1 MNLDFGNLVD
11 RYAEWLVQIR
21 DFDPKTLVLHRR
33 ALKHLAS
40 FLKERKTP
48 LLKPRAADLV
58 AWINRRL
65 SEEISRTTIKGQL
78 CVFRTFYTYLA
89 DFGHAPVCPVVDL
102 PEMICEPNAEQH
114 YLTVAECR
122 RLLDVFDRTQPVGQ
136 RNHLITVVFWCT
148 GLRTSELCALRW
160 NDIDFE
166 RRTLHVRKGKNRRQR
181 ILFLND
187 SLLQD
192 LRDYRAAAQP
202 ADEAEPV
209 FFAMRGSSWAEG
221 DRRALTGNGLRTIYE
236 VHGSAADID
245 DGVCPLKLRHTFA
258 THMFERG
265 ASIEDLREMLGHTTA
280 TETST
285 YVHITVEATRNLLLD
300 HMANAGKK
308 GR

>member
-1 MNLDFGNLVD
+1 MNMDFGDLVD
-11 RYAEWLVQIR
+11 RYAEWLVRIR

-33 ALKHLAS
+33 ALGHLES
-40 FLKERKTP
+40 FLNERETP
-48 LLKPRAADLV
+48 LMKPRAADLV

-65 SEEISRTTIKGQL
+65 TEEVSRNTIKGQL
-78 CVFRTFYTYLA
+78 CVFRTFYSYLA
-89 DFGHAPVCPVVDL
+89 DFGHAPLSVVVDL

-122 RLLDVFDRTQPVGQ
+122 RLLGVFDRTQPVGQ
-136 RNHLITVVFWCT
+136 RNYVITVVFWCT

-187 SLLQD
+187 SVLQD
-192 LRDYRAAAQP
+192 LRDYRAAACP
-202 ADEAEPV
+202 SDETEPV
-209 FFAMRGSSWAEG
+209 FFAMRGSAWTEG
-221 DRRALTGNGLRTIYE
+221 RRRHLSGQALWTIYQ
-236 VHGSAADID
+236 VHGGAADIEG
-245 DGVCPLKLRHTFA
+245 GVCPLKLRHTFA

-285 YVHITVEATRNLLLD
+285 YVHITVEATRKLLLD
-300 HMANAGKK
+300 HMANGGRK
-308 GR
+308 GA